1 MIGIYRITSPSSK
14 IYIGQSINIEKR
26 KSQYIKLNKSCIGP
40 KLYNSLIKYGW
51 EAHIHEILEECS
63 IECLNEREIFYKQ
76 QIINKYGWEVTLFCE
91 IYDSGGGPKSNKTKQ
106 KQSIS
111 HKIHLSKPEIKEKR
125 KINCKI
131 AANKP
136 GVQKKAV
143 ANTDWEKRELNRM
156 LSMDYS
162 KLKKSILQ
170 YDLEGNLI
178 KEWNGFI
185 DVKLELNYDQST
197 IRKCCKNLQKTAYG
211 FIWEYASL

>member
-1 MIGIYRITSPSSK
+1 MIGIYRIISPSSK

-26 KSQYIKLNKSCIGP
+26 KSQYIGLNKSCIGP

-63 IECLNEREIFYKQ
+63 IEYLNEREIFYKQ
-76 QIINKYGWEVTLFCE
+76 QIVNKYGWEVTLFCE

-136 GVQKKAV
+136 GVQEKAV
-143 ANTDWEKRELNRM
+143 ANTDWRKRELNRI

-162 KLKKSILQ
+162 KLKKPVLQ
-170 YDLEGNLI
+170 YDINGNFI

-185 DVKLELNYDQST
+185 DIKLELNYDQST
-197 IRKCCKNLQKTAYG
+197 IRKCCKNRQKTAYG
-211 FIWEYASL
+211 FVWKYVSL